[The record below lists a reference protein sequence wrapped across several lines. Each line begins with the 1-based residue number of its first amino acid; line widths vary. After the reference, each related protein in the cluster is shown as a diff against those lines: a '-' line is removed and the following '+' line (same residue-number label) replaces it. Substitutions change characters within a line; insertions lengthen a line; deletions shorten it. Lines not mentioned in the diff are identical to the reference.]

1 MISPVLRTWLWRGC
15 GLFLAVPLLLLASGQ
30 VWAGSVAGSTAGT
43 SAGSASGGTSAS
55 SDSTSGDDK
64 LIVEARADA
73 ALFIAS
79 DGAIRGAR
87 LEAALQRLRTQDAG
101 AADRDDLELAR
112 RILAQ

>member
-15 GLFLAVPLLLLASGQ
+15 GLFFAAPLLLLASGQ

-87 LEAALQRLRTQDAG
+87 LEAALQRLRTHDAG

>member
-1 MISPVLRTWLWRGC
+1 MIPTGPCSTPRLRGALLSAAVMLLLGC
-15 GLFLAVPLLLLASGQ
+15 GQA
-30 VWAGSVAGSTAGT
+30 WAGSVAGSTAGT

-73 ALFIAS
+73 ALFIATE
-79 DGAIRGAR
+79 GAIRGAR
-87 LEAALQRLRTQDAG
+87 LEAALQRLRMRDAG
-101 AADRDDLELAR
+101 ASDTEDLILAR